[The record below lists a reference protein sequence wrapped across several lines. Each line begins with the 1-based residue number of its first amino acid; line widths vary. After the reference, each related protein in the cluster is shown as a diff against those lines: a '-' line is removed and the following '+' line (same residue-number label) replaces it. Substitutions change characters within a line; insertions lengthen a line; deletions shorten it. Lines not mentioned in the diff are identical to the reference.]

1 MAKTDDAA
9 SAWDDRI
16 WPLPDEYRITFCT
29 HRAIVTGA
37 DCSRVAFPTDIRKMR
52 GGRGCYDDSIDG

>member
-16 WPLPDEYRITFCT
+16 RPAPDEYRITFCA

-37 DCSRVAFPTDIRKMR
+37 DCSRVALPTDVPKTR
-52 GGRGCYDDSIDG
+52 GGRGCYDDSIND